1 MKDIQTH
8 YRTCNLCEAMCGLV
22 ITTDI
27 GQIKTITGDEKDP
40 LSRGHICPK
49 ALAYKDLHE
58 DPDRLKFPM
67 KKTTSG
73 WEQVSWAEAFDMV
86 AEKLAGIQDKY
97 GNNAVG
103 VYQGNPSVHNYGTLL
118 YAPTFFSF
126 LRTRNKFSAS
136 TVDQIPHQFAAYQML
151 GHQLLVP
158 IPDIDRTQ
166 YMLILGGN
174 PLVSN
179 GSLMTAPDV
188 RNRLK
193 AIQARGGKF
202 IVVDPRRTETA
213 KLADDHIFINPG
225 TDVYYLIGIINEVLS
240 NGWVKL
246 GHLETV
252 TKNLD
257 EFLNSVPEISLEE
270 ISNITG
276 IESIAIRQTAKE
288 FSEAESAVCYGRMG
302 TCTQKFGGTVHW
314 LINILNIIT
323 GNFDSPGGAMF
334 TKPAFDTLRPKS
346 RGHYNK
352 GQSRVRNL
360 PEFAGEFPAVTMPDE
375 MLEKGEGQIRAMV
388 ISAGNPV
395 LSVPGGEK
403 LDRAFS
409 GLEFMVSIDFFI
421 NETTRHADII
431 LPPAFNLN
439 GPHFDIIFNVFAV
452 RDTVKYSEPVFPK
465 EEGTRFDW
473 EIFLEL
479 TKRIAI
485 KKGKKY
491 SKLTQIMSKIFGPDW
506 ILDLGI
512 RLGKYGS
519 LKSIFKW
526 NGLTLKKVKKN
537 IHGMDLGALKPSF
550 PSRLFTKDKKID
562 LAPPVF
568 TDDLERVKSNLS
580 EQNNNGALTLIGRRQ
595 LRSNNSWMHN
605 CTSLMTGKN
614 RFLVLINP
622 KDAESKSIKDG
633 QKVKVESTNFSFELD
648 AKLTDEMMPGVI
660 SIPHGWGH
668 EKNGTQQNTAVK
680 NGGKNLN
687 ALGDDL
693 SFDPVTGNADLHI
706 RNVNVSPLIN

>member
-1 MKDIQTH
+1 M
-8 YRTCNLCEAMCGLV
+8 
-22 ITTDI
+22 
-27 GQIKTITGDEKDP
+27 
-40 LSRGHICPK
+40 
-49 ALAYKDLHE
+49 
-58 DPDRLKFPM
+58 
-67 KKTTSG
+67 
-73 WEQVSWAEAFDMV
+73 
-86 AEKLAGIQDKY
+86 
-97 GNNAVG
+97 
-103 VYQGNPSVHNYGTLL
+103 
-118 YAPTFFSF
+118 
-126 LRTRNKFSAS
+126 
-136 TVDQIPHQFAAYQML
+136 
-151 GHQLLVP
+151 
-158 IPDIDRTQ
+158 
-166 YMLILGGN
+166 
-174 PLVSN
+174 
-179 GSLMTAPDV
+179 
-188 RNRLK
+188 
-193 AIQARGGKF
+193 
-202 IVVDPRRTETA
+202 
-213 KLADDHIFINPG
+213 
-225 TDVYYLIGIINEVLS
+225 
-240 NGWVKL
+240 
-246 GHLETV
+246 
-252 TKNLD
+252 
-257 EFLNSVPEISLEE
+257 
-270 ISNITG
+270 
-276 IESIAIRQTAKE
+276 
-288 FSEAESAVCYGRMG
+288 
-302 TCTQKFGGTVHW
+302 
-314 LINILNIIT
+314 
-323 GNFDSPGGAMF
+323 
-334 TKPAFDTLRPKS
+334 
-346 RGHYNK
+346 
-352 GQSRVRNL
+352 
-360 PEFAGEFPAVTMPDE
+360 
-375 MLEKGEGQIRAMV
+375 
-388 ISAGNPV
+388 
-395 LSVPGGEK
+395 
-403 LDRAFS
+403 
-409 GLEFMVSIDFFI
+409 
-421 NETTRHADII
+421 
-431 LPPAFNLN
+431 
-439 GPHFDIIFNVFAV
+439 
-452 RDTVKYSEPVFPK
+452 KYSEPVFPK